1 MKAYQVFIGETDKH
15 DRQRYDLVA
24 TYLDR
29 QRALD
34 HAKKIADET
43 QLYGDNLVDGDF
55 TPDGRHRTWWA
66 QGWEWVGIARFS
78 EIDIT
83 E

>member
-1 MKAYQVFIGETDKH
+1 MKAYQVFLGDVDKH
-15 DRQRYDLVA
+15 GRQQYNLVA

-43 QLYGDNLVDGDF
+43 PLYGDVLEEDDF
-55 TPDGRHRTWWA
+55 TPNDRHKTWWA
-66 QGWEWVGIARFS
+66 RGWEWVGIARFS
-78 EIDIT
+78 EIDII